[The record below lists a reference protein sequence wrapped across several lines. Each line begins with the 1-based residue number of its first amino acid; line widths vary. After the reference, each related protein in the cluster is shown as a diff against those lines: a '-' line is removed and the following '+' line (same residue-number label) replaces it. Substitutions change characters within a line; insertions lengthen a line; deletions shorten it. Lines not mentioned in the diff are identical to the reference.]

1 MRRAS
6 RETDAG
12 APARRR
18 QRARRGGG
26 GADRSR
32 PKKKKR
38 LCRVLA
44 RARHRARECA
54 LDLRARLVAEAVSE
68 LLALVDEPPQREDLG
83 DADRRRVRL
92 GRDRRLERG
101 RRRGELRPF
110 FFCSC
115 FFRVDRAAVGP
126 VAFGGAVVADPDVDA
141 ADGAAAEERAEQ
153 VGQLLLLPAAA
164 APRARRALEAACR
177 AHDPRPVVRHAEL
190 GARAARVLLFV
201 DTRAAQ

>member
-1 MRRAS
+1 M
-6 RETDAG
+6 
-12 APARRR
+12 
-18 QRARRGGG
+18 
-26 GADRSR
+26 
-32 PKKKKR
+32 
-38 LCRVLA
+38 
-44 RARHRARECA
+44 
-54 LDLRARLVAEAVSE
+54 RARLVAEAVSE

-101 RRRGELRPF
+101 RRRGELLAHAVGQRPF

-141 ADGAAAEERAEQ
+141 TDGAAAEERAEQ
-153 VGQLLLLPAAA
+153 VGQLLLLLAAA